1 MKIQDFDKRYNQSEK
16 KPITMITSYDAFS
29 AKTSH
34 QAGVDCILVGDSVG
48 MVVYGFDSTLQVT
61 TEMIARH
68 TEAVRRAAP
77 DSFIIAD
84 MPFMSNRKGF
94 ENCMNAAEQLMRSGA
109 NAIKLEGARG
119 NLEYVNHLVD
129 SGIPVMGHLGLT
141 PQSFQVF
148 GGFKVQA
155 KEEMEQQRLIQ
166 EAKQL
171 QEAGIFAL
179 VIECVPSSIA
189 QKLTLELNIPTIGI
203 GAGVDCD
210 GQVLVWHDLLG
221 CNSGFKPKF
230 LRRYANLDGTVT
242 EAIQDYVKE
251 VKEGSFPSK
260 NESYS

>member
-1 MKIQDFDKRYNQSEK
+1 MKIHDFNKRYNQSEK
-16 KPITMITSYDAFS
+16 QPITMITSYDAFS

-34 QAGVDCILVGDSVG
+34 QAGVDCLLVGDSVG

-68 TEAVRRAAP
+68 TQAVRRAAP
-77 DSFIIAD
+77 EAFIVAD

-94 ENCMNAAEQLMRSGA
+94 EACMNAAEELMRSGA
-109 NAIKLEGARG
+109 NAVKLEGARG
-119 NLEYVNHLVD
+119 NLEFVRHLVD

-155 KEEMEQQRLIQ
+155 KEQMEQQRLLE
-166 EAKQL
+166 EAEQL
-171 QEAGIFAL
+171 QSAGIFAL

-189 QKLTLELNIPTIGI
+189 EKLTHNLKIPTIGI
-203 GAGVDCD
+203 GAGAACD

-242 EAIQDYVKE
+242 EAIQSFVNE
-251 VKEGSFPSK
+251 VKKGQFPSK
-260 NESYS
+260 IESYS

>member
-1 MKIQDFDKRYNQSEK
+1 MKIQDFDKRYNQSNK
-16 KPITMITSYDAFS
+16 TPITMITSYDAFS

-94 ENCMNAAEQLMRSGA
+94 RDCMDAAEQLMRSGA

-119 NLEYVNHLVD
+119 NLEYVSHLVD

-141 PQSFQVF
+141 PKVF
-148 GGFKVQA
+148 
-155 KEEMEQQRLIQ
+155 
-166 EAKQL
+166 
-171 QEAGIFAL
+171 
-179 VIECVPSSIA
+179 
-189 QKLTLELNIPTIGI
+189 
-203 GAGVDCD
+203 
-210 GQVLVWHDLLG
+210 
-221 CNSGFKPKF
+221 KF
-230 LRRYANLDGTVT
+230 LV
-242 EAIQDYVKE
+242 
-251 VKEGSFPSK
+251 GSKFKLKK
-260 NESYS
+260 NWNNSVSLKKLSNFKRLVFLLL